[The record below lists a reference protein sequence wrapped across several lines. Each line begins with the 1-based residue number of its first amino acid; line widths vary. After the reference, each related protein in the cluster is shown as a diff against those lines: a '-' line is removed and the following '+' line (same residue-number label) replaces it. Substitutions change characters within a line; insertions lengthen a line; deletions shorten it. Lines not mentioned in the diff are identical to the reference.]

1 MLLLRYDGSGWEEV
15 AGSEASTDGALVCAD
30 GMSSFSPFAVGHKD
44 SRPAFADD
52 AAIGALVF
60 PVDAVIEPVE
70 LPAVREG
77 TGDGEIGY
85 ALTPAL
91 PAGLTREGRRLSGT
105 PAEAFAQRRYTWTA
119 TDLDGDSRWT
129 SKPGAASMGRSG
141 PGMGRPSPWARG
153 GKALTPPEAVATA

>member
-105 PAEAFAQRRYTWTA
+105 PAEAFAQRRLH
-119 TDLDGDSRWT
+119 LDGHRSRRGFALDLEAWRREHGT
-129 SKPGAASMGRSG
+129 ERPGHGAALTLG
-141 PGMGRPSPWARG
+141 ARW
-153 GKALTPPEAVATA
+153 